1 MSIYAASPRRYRPLT
16 VVMSDGGVCVVQ
28 CVVRRACGVRR
39 AASSGPDRAASEGRG
54 QAGSAGPGALLYCS
68 RAARLDATVACD
80 GDGAEYLTRR
90 VLPRLE
96 RAVHALCGIDAARLV
111 KGGLGV
117 GLGLG

>member
-1 MSIYAASPRRYRPLT
+1 MAGCVCGAVRGAA
-16 VVMSDGGVCVVQ
+16 C
-28 CVVRRACGVRR
+28 VRR
-39 AASSGPDRAASEGRG
+39 AACEQWPRQSGERGPRAGGKRRARG
-54 QAGSAGPGALLYCS
+54 ATLLYCS
-68 RAARLDATVACD
+68 RATRLDATVACD